1 MLFSALIG
9 LLSHSPLH
17 ISILNFIVSQKKIF
31 LISQIFR
38 GRKILKLRPNES
50 RFKSACHSRMNWIIS
65 NIEIYLRQF
74 VVFFYRKSQNNSID
88 FKYPLI
94 KRVNTPLTSTSRI
107 ISCTSSSEGLRPNDR
122 TACPTLSFAILPSFF
137 RSNSVKASRTSEKKG
152 YCIFEKV
159 NRLCHCG
166 SNLHFLNIIK

>member
-1 MLFSALIG
+1 M
-9 LLSHSPLH
+9 
-17 ISILNFIVSQKKIF
+17 
-31 LISQIFR
+31 
-38 GRKILKLRPNES
+38 KLRPDES

-65 NIEIYLRQF
+65 NIEMYLRQF

-166 SNLHFLNIIK
+166 SNLHFFKYNYVKYIYKNENKYATDSQYRCRIYFIHYINYQRQIFHDLQNYN